1 VTDDPAQ
8 QAQAHF
14 DAEEYRAAR
23 DVALR
28 GLAEKADDVELLR
41 VAGRAGVELGSDDA
55 VDQLTKV
62 TELAPDDAQSWRH
75 LGDALATEGR
85 TEESNDAF
93 ATAVELDPGDET
105 ALTSLGH
112 TAFAAGRSDEAVSLL
127 EQAAERG
134 GRGSSAHIS
143 LVDMHRLMGRYE
155 DALTHAERLAEATPD
170 DVVAALD
177 VAELLC
183 EAGRLDESVAAYGR
197 LRELVDLSEHE
208 VCVLHGTVGV
218 ELRRDEAAGALAL
231 AREAA
236 AIDPHGRTLQ
246 LVVFLEAETGEAGAE
261 DEHGDSGPRPSRADV
276 DDAIASSL
284 LELRRYHVE
293 DRGALRGGGDG

>member
-1 VTDDPAQ
+1 VTADVVK
-8 QAQAHF
+8 QAQAHLA
-14 DAEEYRAAR
+14 AEEYREAREAA
-23 DVALR
+23 LG
-28 GLAEKADDVELLR
+28 GLAESADDVELLR
-41 VAGRAGVELGSDDA
+41 VAGRAGVELGADDA

-85 TEESNDAF
+85 TEESNKAF
-93 ATAVELDPGDET
+93 AKAVELDPEDES
-105 ALTSLGH
+105 ALTALGH

-155 DALTHAERLAEATPD
+155 DALTHAERIAEAAPT

-177 VAELLC
+177 VAELLA
-183 EAGRLDESVAAYGR
+183 EAGRLDESHEAFGH
-197 LRELVDLSEHE
+197 LRELVDVPEHE
-208 VCVLHGTVGV
+208 VCVLHGMVGIDM
-218 ELRRDEAAGALAL
+218 RREDMAGALAH
-231 AREAA
+231 ARDAA
-236 AIDPHGRTLQ
+236 GIDPHGRTRQ
-246 LVVFLEAETGEAGAE
+246 LVAFLEAEVGEASDDAE
-261 DEHGDSGPRPSRADV
+261 PPPSRTDV
-276 DDAIASSL
+276 DDAITGSL

-293 DRGALRGGGDG
+293 DRGTSRGGDIG